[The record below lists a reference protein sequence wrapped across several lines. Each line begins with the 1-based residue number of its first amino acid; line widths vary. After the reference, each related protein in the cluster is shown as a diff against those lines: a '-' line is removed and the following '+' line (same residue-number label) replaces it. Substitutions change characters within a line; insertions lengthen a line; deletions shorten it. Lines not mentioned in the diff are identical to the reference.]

1 LSAEHQAA
9 NGSETE
15 PKPPHPVTDMV
26 DRLISVIRQ
35 YSPSSAEALSLLT
48 LIVVCFIDKARLL
61 YIEPGEY
68 RRQVLV

>member
-1 LSAEHQAA
+1 
-9 NGSETE
+9 
-15 PKPPHPVTDMV
+15 V

-48 LIVVCFIDKARLL
+48 LIVACFIDKAGLL